1 MRRFQ
6 PGQGEGKLLPSWEVG
21 LPLRRTGSRQRLPP
35 WKGTHLPS
43 LEDHRTPSPFP
54 NLLPRFSSHLPISH
68 SPLTRKPG
76 CSAPG
81 PRSSTQPGG
90 GAGRGHCDRKR
101 RAQVGHFGGKIS
113 SPLDWERTKPA
124 SYLFCVGWGRPTMS
138 QSPGTGSAAAAATA
152 VRSSPCRELVRGKG
166 PRRGRVPLGGA
177 QRRRRVGQA
186 QPGKLR
192 QSPDRSLPF
201 CQGWGGWGAAARWVC
216 ANESL
221 CVYALIYD
229 SGREVEFRA
238 HIGCPGLERWR
249 DWRALADPQRDH
261 SHQPTTASSALGSG
275 IRFYGGE
282 GGSPSFVHRKT
293 CGDWLP
299 HRRLHVGV
307 EVARRGGQRS
317 AELVRV
323 AAGRRCAAR
332 GSLSCK
338 HAWQGC
344 LTHALRSFWLERKIK
359 EPDWEQIS
367 SSVLFHFLIWQW
379 DNSERA
385 GSRNRLG
392 NIPNKLVS

>member
-21 LPLRRTGSRQRLPP
+21 LPLRRRTGTRQRTAP
-35 WKGTHLPS
+35 LPS
-43 LEDHRTPSPFP
+43 LEDHCTPSPFP
-54 NLLPRFSSHLPISH
+54 NLLPLFSSHPPFSH

-76 CSAPG
+76 CSATG
-81 PRSSTQPGG
+81 QWSSTQPGG
-90 GAGRGHCDRKR
+90 GGGRGHCDRKR
-101 RAQVGHFGGKIS
+101 RVQVGHFGGKIS
-113 SPLDWERTKPA
+113 SPLNWERTKPA

-138 QSPGTGSAAAAATA
+138 QSPGAGSAATAATA
-152 VRSSPCRELVRGKG
+152 VRSSPCRELSVRGKG
-166 PRRGRVPLGGA
+166 PRGGRVPLEGA
-177 QRRRRVGQA
+177 QRRRVGQA
-186 QPGKLR
+186 QPVKLR
-192 QSPDRSLPF
+192 QSPDQSLPF
-201 CQGWGGWGAAARWVC
+201 WQGWGGWGAAARWVC
-216 ANESL
+216 VNESL

-229 SGREVEFRA
+229 SGREADFGV

-249 DWRALADPQRDH
+249 DWRALADPQRDQ
-261 SHQPTTASSALGSG
+261 SHQPTTSSSALGSR
-275 IRFYGGE
+275 IRFYR

-299 HRRLHVGV
+299 HRRFHVGV

-332 GSLSCK
+332 GWLSHK
-338 HAWQGC
+338 HACQGC

-359 EPDWEQIS
+359 EPDWEHIS
-367 SSVLFHFLIWQW
+367 SSILFHFLIWQW